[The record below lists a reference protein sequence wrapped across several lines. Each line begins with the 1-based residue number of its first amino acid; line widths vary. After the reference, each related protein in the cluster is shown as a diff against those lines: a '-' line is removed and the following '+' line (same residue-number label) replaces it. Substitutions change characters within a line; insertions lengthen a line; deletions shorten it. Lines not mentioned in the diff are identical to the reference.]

1 MAFIIDDI
9 IAGNAAKKNEKKQ
22 INQKYQIDTEQYNFA
37 WEEQL
42 RNYNFTLG
50 QTQQNRANEAKLAK
64 YQDATAVSKYT
75 NDLKI
80 REYEYGN
87 ALKQFNESERIF
99 NKQIEFNQQA
109 AQRAMTSENQKLQET
124 FMSSAFEH
132 QDMLVQM
139 MQEEGMMQARGV
151 SGKSAGKLL
160 QGALAQFGRNQA
172 VMAESLVSADRS
184 NRRALDKIG
193 IDQYQANIS
202 AEANRML
209 PPSIAPAPVKPLAT
223 PRSVLLDPRK
233 PVKGPPPRKGIPT
246 ITNAGIVAGAIG
258 SGVSTGLSIA
268 GLFKG

>member
-1 MAFIIDDI
+1 MAFIIDDL
-9 IAGNAAKKNEKKQ
+9 IAGNAAKKNEKAQ
-22 INQKYQIDTEQYNFA
+22 ILEKFWADTEQYNFA
-37 WEEQL
+37 WDEQL
-42 RNYNFTLG
+42 KNYEYTLG
-50 QTQQNRANEAKLAK
+50 QIQQNRANEATLANF
-64 YQDATAVSKYT
+64 QDATNISKYS

-99 NKQIEFNQQA
+99 NKQIGFNQQA
-109 AQRAMTSENQKLQET
+109 AQRAMSSENQKLQET

-151 SGKSAGKLL
+151 SGKSAGKML
-160 QGALAQFGRNQA
+160 QGALAQFGRNQS

-184 NRRALDKIG
+184 NRKALDKIG
-193 IDQYQANIS
+193 MDQYQANIG

-209 PPSIAPAPVKPLAT
+209 PPTMAPAPVKPFAT

-246 ITNAGIVAGAIG
+246 VTNG
-258 SGVSTGLSIA
+258 SIAASVVGSAANLALSIA
-268 GLFKG
+268 GLAKQ